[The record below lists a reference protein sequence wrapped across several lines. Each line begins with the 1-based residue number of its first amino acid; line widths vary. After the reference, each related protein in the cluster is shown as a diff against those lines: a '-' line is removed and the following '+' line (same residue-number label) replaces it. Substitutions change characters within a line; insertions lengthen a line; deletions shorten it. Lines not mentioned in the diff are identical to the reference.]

1 MPKCIFKAESICTK
15 VLCFNHS
22 PSVCIF
28 DNSASVFD
36 SLSLQN
42 LISCCAV
49 FNCAAISS
57 IFNSLDSILR
67 TMPSNWASA
76 SSYFIV
82 SFISLFTI
90 DVSHRACSRS
100 AKPKQAWFCSRLIAA
115 FTIHCSLF
123 TVHYSLFTIHC
134 SLFTTERIVP
144 FSTRV
149 SISSPTFSSLG
160 SRIARP
166 FINVILYPLLSNN

>member
-82 SFISLFTI
+82 SFISLFTV

-115 FTIHCSLF
+115 
-123 TVHYSLFTIHC
+123 FTIHC